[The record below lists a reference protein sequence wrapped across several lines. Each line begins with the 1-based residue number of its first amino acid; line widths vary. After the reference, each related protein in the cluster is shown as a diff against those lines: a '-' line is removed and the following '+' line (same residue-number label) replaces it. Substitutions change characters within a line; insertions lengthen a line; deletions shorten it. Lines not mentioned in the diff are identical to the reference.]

1 MRAMT
6 QLPDISIA
14 IGGTVQMMFEKL
26 QQRKKSNNVY
36 NIQTHLFRSH
46 ALHYFLVL
54 LFIPPVQHSTTL
66 FLLHKQ

>member
-36 NIQTHLFRSH
+36 NIQTHLFRI
-46 ALHYFLVL
+46 FRGDLVGGL
-54 LFIPPVQHSTTL
+54 GRG
-66 FLLHKQ
+66 